1 MNKEVFVARLK
12 DARERKDITL
22 KELAEKCNVSLSAIN
37 RYVAMTS
44 MPTIEVAA
52 SIAEALDVSL
62 DWLCGLK
69 EKEDDHSEMT
79 TGKLVRMLS
88 RFLTTTTLINSDNKA
103 YNAADF
109 TYSDDG
115 TVFVAIYQGNIPNV
129 MDFASWHSFI
139 NLYKNG
145 TIDEEMYSAWIEKKA
160 QELDSIVFPIRE
172 EANCDIGSAI
182 ASTSEFPF

>member
-12 DARERKDITL
+12 DARERKDLTL

-37 RYVAMTS
+37 RYVAMAS

-69 EKEDDHSEMT
+69 QQENDPGEMS

-88 RFLTTTTLINSDNKA
+88 QLLITETYESK
-103 YNAADF
+103 NAPSRYAANFINWESGGVYIEVSQADIPHIMDF
-109 TYSDDG
+109 TAWDKFMS
-115 TVFVAIYQGNIPNV
+115 
-129 MDFASWHSFI
+129 
-139 NLYKNG
+139 LYRDG
-145 TIDEEMYSAWIEKKA
+145 TIDREMYEGWIEKKA
-160 QELDSIVFPIRE
+160 EQLDSIALPVYTH
-172 EANCDIGSAI
+172 NN
-182 ASTSEFPF
+182 STTAEPSEIPN

>member
-12 DARERKDITL
+12 DARERKDLTL

-69 EKEDDHSEMT
+69 QKENDPGEMS

-88 RFLTTTTLINSDNKA
+88 QLLITETYTAKNDSPEYAANFAYWGNSPV
-103 YNAADF
+103 YIEI
-109 TYSDDG
+109 SER
-115 TVFVAIYQGNIPNV
+115 NIPNI
-129 MDFASWHSFI
+129 MDFAAWDKFMS
-139 NLYKNG
+139 LYRDG
-145 TIDEEMYSAWIEKKA
+145 TIDREMYEGWIEKKA
-160 QELDSIVFPIRE
+160 EQLDSIALPVYTH
-172 EANCDIGSAI
+172 NN
-182 ASTSEFPF
+182 STTAEPSEIPN